1 MQKNHFL
8 PEKSLVV
15 FLTWLCPSFHVVRN
29 PPVTGS
35 TSGDEATMNIG
46 TCMQKLNTLGTVGIV
61 NWLRAQPNTPRSC
74 GFIRVF
80 EVQMGGLYFT

>member
-8 PEKSLVV
+8 PEVYGCFSDLA
-15 FLTWLCPSFHVVRN
+15 LPSFHVARN

-35 TSGDEATMNIG
+35 ESGDEATMNIS
-46 TCMQKLNTLGTVGIV
+46 TCMQKLNTLGTAGIV
-61 NWLRAQPNTPRSC
+61 NWLRAQPSTLRSC